1 MRGVC
6 SKRVRPAVSAVVLVV
21 LLAAPVEAAGR
32 QPTLHYL
39 AVGVSSYVHL
49 PADSQLRFAHKD
61 ARDLAAVW
69 SAQQGTLY
77 AQVTGEILVEAQA
90 TRRGI
95 LEALARRSTQVGPGD
110 VVMCSLSGH
119 GRRPGILLND
129 WYFCPADFDPR
140 DVPATGLPASLLRD
154 RLRDFV
160 RRGATVFLIL
170 DACYSGSVGIQ
181 EEGIVILASC
191 LPDEISVEGSRWN
204 NGVFTRALIE
214 ALQGRADLNRDQLIS
229 LAETVAYLSGRV
241 AELLQEDASRR
252 AQHPTC
258 GQPTSLRSSLPLT
271 RAGGRLTAP
280 SPVGMAPA
288 TTGPTPAAATTGPA
302 R

>member
-6 SKRVRPAVSAVVLVV
+6 SNRVRLAVSAVVLVV

-39 AVGVSSYVHL
+39 AVGVSRYVHL

-77 AQVTGEILVEAQA
+77 VQVAGEILVDSQA

-95 LEALARRSTQVGPGD
+95 LEALARRSAQVGPGD
-110 VVMCSLSGH
+110 LVMCSLSGH

-160 RRGATVFLIL
+160 RRGATVVLIL

-181 EEGIVILASC
+181 EEGIVTLASC
-191 LPDEISVEGSRWN
+191 LSDEVSVEGNRWD
-204 NGVFTRALIE
+204 NGVFTKALIE
-214 ALQGRADLNRDQLIS
+214 ALEGRADLNRDQLIS

-258 GQPTSLRSSLPLT
+258 GQPPSLRSSLPLT
-271 RAGGRLTAP
+271 RAGGRPT
-280 SPVGMAPA
+280 STSGMAPA
-288 TTGPTPAAATTGPA
+288 TSGPPPAAAATGPA